1 MGWGHSISE
10 GKMATTVPTRRTF
23 NVALSSN
30 DGLIRIS
37 SAETGR
43 VSLAL
48 SLEEAAQIRSGL
60 KGALPGRS
68 KKRSKKRS
76 KTGA

>member
-1 MGWGHSISE
+1 M
-10 GKMATTVPTRRTF
+10 
-23 NVALSSN
+23 VALSSN

-48 SLEEAAQIRSGL
+48 SVEEASQIRSGL
-60 KGALPGRS
+60 KGALPARG

-76 KTGA
+76 KTNA